1 MQNIKYSSFIGVCLF
16 WVLATSSCKKNS
28 ATQLPF
34 GSTPSA
40 AVLSTVIKE
49 ASGIADSKVN
59 AGMLWVQEDGGNN
72 TQLYLINRAAQLNKK
87 IFLKNS
93 INRDWEDIA
102 ISTGP
107 VAGKNYI
114 YLAEIGDNNAAY
126 STAFF
131 YRFEEPNQTKD
142 TITAIDKIEFVY
154 SDGARDAEAFL
165 VDAATKDIFIITK
178 RDTKSLVYKLA
189 YPQSTSTINTAILVT
204 TLAYNGVVSAAI
216 NISGTEMIIK
226 TYTNLY
232 YYKKAVNIA
241 IDKALQTNY
250 TLLSYQQEPQ
260 GEAISFANDNTGFF
274 TLSEQFGSIPQQ
286 LYFYNRQ

>member
-1 MQNIKYSSFIGVCLF
+1 MQNINYSSFIGVCLF
-16 WVLATSSCKKNS
+16 WVLATSSCKKNR

-49 ASGIADSKVN
+49 ASGIADSKLN

-114 YLAEIGDNNAAY
+114 YLADIGDNNAAY
-126 STAFF
+126 STACF
-131 YRFEEPNQTKD
+131 YRFEEPDQTKD
-142 TITAIDKIEFVY
+142 TITTIDKIEFVY

-165 VDAATKDIFIITK
+165 VDEATKDIFIITK

-216 NISGTEMIIK
+216 NTSGTEMIIK

-232 YYKKAVNIA
+232 YYKKAANIA